1 MGVMD
6 RDHDAASGVADPPA
20 PQGGLPRYPT
30 RTRRIRP
37 HGGGTSGHT
46 ALQILSDPLVTP
58 SAPPHPS
65 RLRVLLARLRDGEVG
80 DPLRSDPWHWPLL
93 TAWTALWFSAK
104 AVKGGQS
111 WHFSAL
117 GARLLWEGAGKHQ
130 PPGGLDL
137 FANYPRLQSGPLT
150 FTLAEPITWL
160 APHNGLVAAE
170 LVMTVLGLVVLFAV
184 ERAAFAVRRDIPV
197 SRVRWTVLGGGMLLI
212 PIWALTGVW
221 YAHFDDVL
229 ALTFAALAVWA
240 AAVRRPVLLGACV
253 ALAVD
258 SKPWAAAFLPLIFAM
273 PGSVWRRA
281 RASSFRSPSRRIAL
295 GTCLVLLV
303 AAWLPFLM
311 ADPNSL
317 NAAGFTIHNV
327 PDSALRALGV
337 TDPTTPAWDRPA
349 QIALGCL
356 LGGLAVW
363 RRRWPA
369 AILIGVCARI
379 ALEPND
385 YAYYFAGLI
394 VGALCWDLL
403 GAKSPRPMTTLSLT
417 ALVFA
422 LPTLGISPQF
432 QGNIKLWTMIGATLV
447 ALAGPAARTAAD
459 AMAADGASKR
469 RTGAFAGPPQ
479 PSSALGGLRDDL
491 GGELRGHGLVPQ
503 VLPREHARA
512 VRERP

>member
-1 MGVMD
+1 MGVI
-6 RDHDAASGVADPPA
+6 DHQQDAASAVADPPV
-20 PQGGLPRYPT
+20 PLRGLPRYPT
-30 RTRRIRP
+30 RMRRMTP
-37 HGGGTSGHT
+37 HGGGVSGQPSVESVSEPTAAPASSPSTSRR
-46 ALQILSDPLVTP
+46 ALLV
-58 SAPPHPS
+58 
-65 RLRVLLARLRDGEVG
+65 RLRDGEFG
-80 DPLRSDPWHWPLL
+80 DPLRSEPWHWPLL
-93 TAWTALWFSAK
+93 TAWTAMWFSAK

-130 PPGGLDL
+130 PAGGLEL

-170 LVMTVLGLVVLFAV
+170 LVMTILGLVVLFAV
-184 ERAAFAVRRDIPV
+184 ERAAFAVRSDIPV
-197 SRVRWTVLGGGMLLI
+197 SRVRWTILGGGMVLI
-212 PIWALTGVW
+212 PLWALTGVW

-240 AAVRRPVLLGACV
+240 AAVRKPVLLGVCV

-258 SKPWAAAFLPLIFAM
+258 SKPWAAAFLPLIFAI
-273 PGSVWRRA
+273 PGSVWRRTDD
-281 RASSFRSPSRRIAL
+281 PSRRIAL
-295 GTCLVLLV
+295 GTCLALIV

-311 ADPNSL
+311 ADANSL

-337 TDPTTPAWDRPA
+337 TDPNTPTWDRPA
-349 QIALGCL
+349 QIAVGCV
-356 LGGLAVW
+356 LGGIAVW

-403 GAKSPRPMTTLSLT
+403 GAKTPRPMTTLSLT

-422 LPTLGISPQF
+422 LPALGISPQF

-447 ALAGPAARTAAD
+447 ALAGPAARAAAD
-459 AMAADGASKR
+459 AIAVPGTPKR

-479 PSSALGGLRDDL
+479 PSSALGSLRDDL
-491 GGELRGHGLVPQ
+491 GGELRGHGFVPE

-512 VRERP
+512 MGKRP

>member
-6 RDHDAASGVADPPA
+6 QEHDAASGAVDPP
-20 PQGGLPRYPT
+20 GLPGRLP
-30 RTRRIRP
+30 RHPAGTRRMTPR
-37 HGGGTSGHT
+37 GGGMSGNPAVT
-46 ALQILSDPLVTP
+46 AS
-58 SAPPHPS
+58 SAPS
-65 RLRVLLARLRDGEVG
+65 RSRFRALLARLRDGEFG

-117 GARLLWEGAGKHQ
+117 GAQLLWEGAGKHE
-130 PPGGLDL
+130 PAGGLEL

-170 LVMTVLGLVVLFAV
+170 LLMTVLGLVVLFAV

-197 SRVRWTVLGGGMLLI
+197 SRVRWTILGGGMVLI
-212 PIWALTGVW
+212 PLWALTGVW

-240 AAVRRPVLLGACV
+240 AAVRRPVLLGGCV

-258 SKPWAAAFLPLIFAM
+258 SKPWAAAFLPLIFAL
-273 PGSVWRRA
+273 PGPVWRRT
-281 RASSFRSPSRRIAL
+281 REPSWDPSRRVAL
-295 GTCLVLLV
+295 GTCLVLIV

-337 TDPTTPAWDRPA
+337 TDPATPSWDRPA
-349 QIALGCL
+349 QIIVGCVF
-356 LGGLAVW
+356 GGLAVW

-403 GAKSPRPMTTLSLT
+403 GAKNPRPMTTLSLT

-459 AMAADGASKR
+459 AIAAGTPKR

-479 PSSALGGLRDDL
+479 SPSALGGLRDDL
-491 GGELRGHGLVPQ
+491 GGELRGHGFVPE
-503 VLPREHARA
+503 VLPREHART